1 MHCQKEEL
9 LKKCWIFLK
18 KYLKKNFKYHQ
29 PEQSF
34 LEGVI
39 SRGDRKTGKL
49 ILEAYKIGARLDS
62 WKEFFNLNIW
72 KEAEEK
78 LGIDMNYY
86 LRERKEEEK
95 LPWDHID
102 LRVSKE
108 FLLKE
113 RWKAYRE
120 KITKDC
126 RFEKCHKCVVCR
138 KEIKNVLFYEK
149 NIMRSKNLNKNGEK
163 KEVWYEVIYCKKGK
177 SVFLSQLEVIRLF
190 ILTLRKLGIPLS
202 YTSGFNPHPRII
214 TGDAL
219 PVGVFS
225 EKEHLAFASTQSG
238 LAGVLNGVEIYKGLK
253 ILKDFKKEVNI

>member
-1 MHCQKEEL
+1 
-9 LKKCWIFLK
+9 
-18 KYLKKNFKYHQ
+18 
-29 PEQSF
+29 
-34 LEGVI
+34 
-39 SRGDRKTGKL
+39 
-49 ILEAYKIGARLDS
+49 
-62 WKEFFNLNIW
+62 
-72 KEAEEK
+72 
-78 LGIDMNYY
+78 
-86 LRERKEEEK
+86 
-95 LPWDHID
+95 
-102 LRVSKE
+102 VSKE

-126 RFEKCHKCVVCR
+126 RFEKCHKCGVCR

-149 NIMRSKNLNKNGEK
+149 NIIKSKNLNKNGEK

-253 ILKDFKKEVNI
+253 ILKVTEKKQKPTLKTDLKFFIIKIKNKNPEIVSKLKKLKNSSEKEIKVKIFENGEKIYLEVKKENFSILKFLQGGLEINLESSNVLEVLEITKLSSAINEVVAS